1 MATRFTIYCGLKV
14 GKDDSPCTLAKS
26 RALVYDFAGQELKAF
41 TAIEAIGF
49 WRSEA
54 EPTIVITF
62 ITDSKTGITSVNSFA
77 HAYKWSNNQES
88 VMITEE
94 EISARLY

>member
-1 MATRFTIYCGLKV
+1 METRFTIYCGLKV
-14 GKDDSPCTLAKS
+14 GKDDSPCTISKS
-26 RALVYDFAGQELKAF
+26 RALVYEFAGRDLKAF
-41 TAIEAIGF
+41 TAIEAMGF

-62 ITDSKTGITSVNSFA
+62 ITDSRAGIASVNSFA
-77 HAYKWSNNQES
+77 HAYKWNNNQEL

-94 EISARLY
+94 EISCRLY